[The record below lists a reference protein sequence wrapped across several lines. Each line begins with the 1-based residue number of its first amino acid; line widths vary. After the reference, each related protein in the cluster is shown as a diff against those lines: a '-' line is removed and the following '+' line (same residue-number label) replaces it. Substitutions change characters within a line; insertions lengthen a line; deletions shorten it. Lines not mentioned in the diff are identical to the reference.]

1 MANKL
6 TLLLALH
13 FIFGLSL
20 KAQTVV
26 YKAELE
32 LHPDNKN
39 KSGCILSIHD
49 IHQNFDMN
57 NNIKWEFNVQEF
69 TPTVD
74 AEQYLASVI
83 KKEWSITLIHK
94 QNNEK
99 LQAQSLTNEESII
112 NAECLFNGIIIPI
125 DIFIHKRKSAHSSFY
140 NELSFSLTGHQV
152 GANSDDV
159 FFFVMKLTPQ

>member
-6 TLLLALH
+6 ILLLALQ

-20 KAQTVV
+20 IAQTVV
-26 YKAELE
+26 YKSDIK

-39 KSGCILSIHD
+39 QNGCVLSIHD

-57 NNIKWEFNVQEF
+57 NNIKWEFNIQEF
-69 TPTVD
+69 TPTIE
-74 AEQYLASVI
+74 AEQYLATVN
-83 KKEWSITLIHK
+83 KKEWSITFLHK
-94 QNNEK
+94 QSNEK
-99 LQAQSLTNEESII
+99 LQAQSLPKEESII
-112 NAECLFNGIIIPI
+112 NAECVFNGIIMPI
-125 DIFIHKRKSAHSSFY
+125 DINIRKLKIAHLSFY

-159 FFFVMKLTPQ
+159 FMFTMKLTPQ

>member
-6 TLLLALH
+6 IIFFTLQ

-20 KAQTVV
+20 IAQTVV
-26 YKAELE
+26 YKADLN
-32 LHPDNKN
+32 LYPDHKN
-39 KSGCILSIHD
+39 QSGCVLSIHD

-57 NNIKWEFNVQEF
+57 NNIKWEFNIQEF
-69 TPTVD
+69 TPTIE
-74 AEQYLASVI
+74 AEQFLTTVI
-83 KKEWSITLIHK
+83 KKEWSLTFLHK
-94 QNNEK
+94 QTNEK
-99 LQAQSLTNEESII
+99 LLAQSLPKEESII

-125 DIFIHKRKSAHSSFY
+125 DIIIHKQKSAHASFN

-159 FFFVMKLTPQ
+159 FLFIMKLTPQ